1 MPFAGSAAPTG
12 WLLCDGDSVSS
23 TNYLQLHSVISNTYG
38 GTAYAGIA
46 SLSFNLPD
54 LRSRIP
60 VGIGQ
65 LANADARET
74 ETSNYSLGDEGG
86 INKYSLSKGE
96 IPPHVHSVDDAD
108 GSTVNITSSG
118 AHTHSHVQGGSD
130 NPTQNTDIWS
140 AGDFA
145 NNTRQISSA
154 NSAHTHQATS
164 FAGNTANG
172 SQDGLAGN
180 SHENRMPYLALNY
193 IIYAGV

>member
-1 MPFAGSAAPTG
+1 
-12 WLLCDGDSVSS
+12 
-23 TNYLQLHSVISNTYG
+23 
-38 GTAYAGIA
+38 
-46 SLSFNLPD
+46 
-54 LRSRIP
+54 
-60 VGIGQ
+60 

-108 GSTVNITSSG
+108 GSTVNIASSG
-118 AHTHSHVQGGSD
+118 SHSHLSRGSDIVDTDSGEITVPTFGGGSVFTLTPGGTDGNHTH
-130 NPTQNTDIWS
+130 P
-140 AGDFA
+140 A
-145 NNTRQISSA
+145 SS
-154 NSAHTHQATS
+154 
-164 FAGNTANG
+164 FVGNTANG